1 MDNLIV
7 KNVNGFSVISMSIK
21 TDITIQSSLMLKKKL
36 IEVVEKNERVLL
48 DLSALRFQDT
58 SGICALVSTLR
69 YAMYLN
75 HSFVLFNLNKQA
87 QELFELTDVYNI
99 FTVYKTEEEALDD
112 CTV

>member
-1 MDNLIV
+1 
-7 KNVNGFSVISMSIK
+7 
-21 TDITIQSSLMLKKKL
+21 
-36 IEVVEKNERVLL
+36 
-48 DLSALRFQDT
+48 
-58 SGICALVSTLR
+58 
-69 YAMYLN
+69 MYLN